1 MSLLVRKIT
10 RNKWPNELVQKNN
23 LSADVAGDFR
33 SNNSLLS
40 LWEIDSIEQIQDAML
55 AIATSCDNISRMDFV
70 ILESAGLSNINVN
83 IQQESSPNAYVS
95 YSDKHWDMTN
105 VTYES
110 LGNII
115 AYAHKNMLKEGYHK
129 RFKEKE
135 VKKLL
140 IKAIQDKKVEFDKL
154 TERMKKYL
162 APDLGIKVQKCP
174 HCEKICCLNDGE
186 KTYPIS

>member
-10 RNKWPNELVQKNN
+10 RNQWPNELVQKNN

-95 YSDKHWDMTN
+95 YSDK
-105 VTYES
+105 
-110 LGNII
+110 
-115 AYAHKNMLKEGYHK
+115 
-129 RFKEKE
+129 
-135 VKKLL
+135 
-140 IKAIQDKKVEFDKL
+140 
-154 TERMKKYL
+154 
-162 APDLGIKVQKCP
+162 
-174 HCEKICCLNDGE
+174 
-186 KTYPIS
+186 